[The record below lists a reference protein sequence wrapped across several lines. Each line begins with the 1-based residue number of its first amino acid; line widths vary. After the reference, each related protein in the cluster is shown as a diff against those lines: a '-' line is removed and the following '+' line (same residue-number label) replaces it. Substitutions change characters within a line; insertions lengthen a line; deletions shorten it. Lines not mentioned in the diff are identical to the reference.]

1 MPESFLN
8 WSKKVSKDDEE
19 MRRWKGMYVLKMGGW
34 WWWWCGVSG
43 TYFVEGNH
51 EVVGAIGT
59 CGFAAGNAVANGLG
73 NEMLD

>member
-1 MPESFLN
+1 
-8 WSKKVSKDDEE
+8 
-19 MRRWKGMYVLKMGGW
+19 MRRWKRYVLKMGGW
-34 WWWWCGVSG
+34 WCGVRE

>member
-1 MPESFLN
+1 ME
-8 WSKKVSKDDEE
+8 
-19 MRRWKGMYVLKMGGW
+19 RYVLKMGG
-34 WWWWCGVSG
+34 WWWCGVSG

-59 CGFAAGNAVANGLG
+59 CGFAAGNAIANGLG